1 MELPWVPDPWEV
13 DGQLGGPWSWE
24 EQASGTVDDVW
35 EVEALDV
42 EELRGLVDQWLDSRR
57 IWVRVSTVVVPLI
70 RRSRLLSRWTCLVEN
85 LWNVVLAKKNSWWI
99 GLARTTVTKF
109 GRLRHLRYR
118 NVNAGNAR
126 AWLDVGMDALA
137 RRRRRGEMTSQMW
150 SFDLP
155 IGDGPMIP
163 WGGGEG
169 GTPMKS

>member
-1 MELPWVPDPWEV
+1 MELPGVPDPWEV

-70 RRSRLLSRWTCLVEN
+70 RRSRLLSRWTCLVAN
-85 LWNVVLAKKNSWWI
+85 LWNVVLAEKNSWWI
-99 GLARTTVTKF
+99 GLARTTVTEF

-126 AWLDVGMDALA
+126 A
-137 RRRRRGEMTSQMW
+137 
-150 SFDLP
+150 
-155 IGDGPMIP
+155 
-163 WGGGEG
+163 
-169 GTPMKS
+169 

>member
-1 MELPWVPDPWEV
+1 MEFPGVPYPWQV

-35 EVEALDV
+35 EVEAHDV

-57 IWVRVSTVVVPLI
+57 IWVR
-70 RRSRLLSRWTCLVEN
+70 LSRWTCLVEN
-85 LWNVVLAKKNSWWI
+85 LWNVVLAKKRKNHSWWI
-99 GLARTTVTKF
+99 GLARTAVTEF

-137 RRRRRGEMTSQMW
+137 RRRRRGEMTSQKGNAGTLD
-150 SFDLP
+150 SP
-155 IGDGPMIP
+155 ISALKHDCCAYKQRIEP
-163 WGGGEG
+163 
-169 GTPMKS
+169 